1 MHIIKCAKQNKDLN
15 KKKVK
20 GMKKI
25 ILVLAVVFAG
35 LTSVSA
41 NELAKAEVFTKLSN
55 ESTFRSLV
63 RYLKVDAEQSQDLK
77 YVFMLTNKRV
87 NRALDKE
94 SVVDAEKAIMF
105 NLGNAKHILSAEQYR
120 KYLLVLNMTIQSKG
134 DVYVANN

>member
-1 MHIIKCAKQNKDLN
+1 MKCAKQNKDLN
-15 KKKVK
+15 KKVK

-35 LTSVSA
+35 ITSVSA

-63 RYLKVDAEQSQDLK
+63 RYLNVDAEQSQDLK

>member
-1 MHIIKCAKQNKDLN
+1 
-15 KKKVK
+15 
-20 GMKKI
+20 MKKI

-55 ESTFRSLV
+55 ESTFRQLV
-63 RYLKVDAEQSQDLK
+63 RYLDVDTEQAQNLK
-77 YVFMLTNKRV
+77 YVFALTSKKV
-87 NRALDKE
+87 NTALNKE
-94 SVVDAEKAIMF
+94 SVVDAEKAIVF
-105 NLGNAKHILSAEQYR
+105 NLGNVKHILSAEQYR

>member
-1 MHIIKCAKQNKDLN
+1 
-15 KKKVK
+15 
-20 GMKKI
+20 MKKI

-63 RYLKVDAEQSQDLK
+63 RYLEVDAEQTQDLK
-77 YVFMLTNKRV
+77 YIFMLTNKKV
-87 NRALDKE
+87 NSALKRE
-94 SVVDAEKAIMF
+94 SVVDAEKAMMF

-120 KYLLVLNMTIQSKG
+120 KFLLVLNMTIQSKG

>member
-1 MHIIKCAKQNKDLN
+1 MHILRCANFKKKQIF
-15 KKKVK
+15 KKVK

-63 RYLKVDAEQSQDLK
+63 RYLNADAEQAQNLK
-77 YVFMLTNKRV
+77 YVFALTSKKV
-87 NRALDKE
+87 NTALNKE
-94 SVVDAEKAIMF
+94 SVVDAEKAIVF